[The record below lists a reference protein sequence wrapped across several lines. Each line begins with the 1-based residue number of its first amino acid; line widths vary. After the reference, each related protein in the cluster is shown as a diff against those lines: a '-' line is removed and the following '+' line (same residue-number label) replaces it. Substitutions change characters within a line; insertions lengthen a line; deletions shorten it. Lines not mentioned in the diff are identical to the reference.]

1 MRGAGCCGESGGYSA
16 LNINKFLSSYI
27 EIDNEEKR
35 TIIVDFMKKRQELFL
50 LENKINIAVEN
61 MKKYNLNKIE
71 GNTYPI
77 NRILDLVGGSSELTQ
92 EYLYNN
98 SDQLDDLL
106 PVYTGAIS
114 FNNLFVNRKNV
125 EKIFKNS
132 LKITRKGLAGHIL
145 YVPGEFTI
153 NDDAYVVKIKDEFLS
168 NVNIHFLHFCLSSV
182 IEDAV
187 SSKCGNGT
195 FNKTKFLTFEIK
207 LPSKN
212 KQNEYG
218 KIFYEYLKLIEISEK
233 MRKLRVFLNKE
244 LYNLEL

>member
-1 MRGAGCCGESGGYSA
+1 M
-16 LNINKFLSSYI
+16 
-27 EIDNEEKR
+27 
-35 TIIVDFMKKRQELFL
+35 
-50 LENKINIAVEN
+50 
-61 MKKYNLNKIE
+61 
-71 GNTYPI
+71 
-77 NRILDLVGGSSELTQ
+77 
-92 EYLYNN
+92 
-98 SDQLDDLL
+98 
-106 PVYTGAIS
+106 
-114 FNNLFVNRKNV
+114 
-125 EKIFKNS
+125 
-132 LKITRKGLAGHIL
+132 
-145 YVPGEFTI
+145 
-153 NDDAYVVKIKDEFLS
+153 
-168 NVNIHFLHFCLSSV
+168 SSV